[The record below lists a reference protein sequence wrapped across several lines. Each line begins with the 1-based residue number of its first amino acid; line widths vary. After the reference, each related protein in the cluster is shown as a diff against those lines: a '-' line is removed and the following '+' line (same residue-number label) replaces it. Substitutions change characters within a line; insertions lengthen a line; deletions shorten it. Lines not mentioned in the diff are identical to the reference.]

1 MLFSTIGQIYVFLW
15 MIGAGLLTGALYA
28 LCAGLRRLLGAGFW
42 LTLAID
48 ALFGLGAAL
57 ILIAASVIACYGQ
70 LRLYELLG
78 VALGAVLFQLGVE
91 PPVRRLLGALARAV
105 KRMFR
110 RCANFRL
117 IKVIFK

>member
-15 MIGAGLLTGALYA
+15 MIG
-28 LCAGLRRLLGAGFW
+28 AGLRRLLGAGFW